1 MDDEEDHRYE
11 FVYLDQLE
19 ALDVIRQYF
28 PMITR
33 MEHDRYHSRDDL
45 SISLYFLL
53 EVLLEFS
60 NTSRQYF
67 HHQMVEYH
75 RVVHR
80 EEHQDSKYRPQKIN
94 ITNISIQ
101 YEKNVHTT
109 SPR

>member
-19 ALDVIRQYF
+19 ALDVIGQYF
-28 PMITR
+28 PMITK
-33 MEHDRYHSRDDL
+33 MEHDRYHSRNDL
-45 SISLYFLL
+45 SISFHFLL
-53 EVLLEFS
+53 KILLEFS

-67 HHQMVEYH
+67 HHRMVEYH
-75 RVVHR
+75 REVHR
-80 EEHQDSKYRPQKIN
+80 EEHQDSKYRPQKMN

-101 YEKNVHTT
+101 CENNVHTT